1 MIYVLVGL
9 IVGGAVALM
18 VGADIPPDQSRYLA
32 IIVLAGVDAAA
43 GGTRAALEHTFSDR
57 IFVVSLM
64 TNALLG
70 AALVWLGDQL
80 DLDLTTAVAVV
91 FGIRIFQ
98 NVAALRRRYLS

>member
-1 MIYVLVGL
+1 MYVLVGL
-9 IVGGAVALM
+9 IVGGAIAL
-18 VGADIPPDQSRYLA
+18 VTGADVPPEQARYLA
-32 IIVLAGVDAAA
+32 IVVLAGVDAAA
-43 GGTRAALEHTFSDR
+43 GGTRAALERTFSDR
-57 IFVVSLM
+57 VFVVSLS